1 MLQGLRRTRP
11 KTPGRCPDHR
21 LHEIGQTRMKTLGI
35 FRHAKSDWNDARLRD
50 FDRPLNKRGRIGAGV
65 MGKHIRD
72 YGREHAV
79 GWKCVLA
86 SPAVRVTQTIELAA
100 EAAGETPPITWDR
113 RIYLANS
120 ATLMD
125 VLREQDEHGAPHS
138 IMLVGHNPGLEDLI
152 FDLVPDDGSSPL
164 RDVVEDKLPT
174 AAYAV
179 LRLDIDTWSALH
191 ENCARLVHLIRPR
204 DLDPSLGPDL
214 TA

>member
-1 MLQGLRRTRP
+1 
-11 KTPGRCPDHR
+11 
-21 LHEIGQTRMKTLGI
+21 MKTLGI

-50 FDRPLNKRGRIGAGV
+50 FDRPLNKRGRKGAAV

-72 YGREHAV
+72 HAV
-79 GWKCVLA
+79 GWKRVLA
-86 SPAVRVTQTIELAA
+86 SPAVRVTQTIELAG

-125 VLREQDEHGAPHS
+125 VLREQEGDPPS
-138 IMLVGHNPGLEDLI
+138 IILVGHNPGLEDLI

-164 RDVVEDKLPT
+164 RDIVEDKFPT

-179 LRLDIDTWSALH
+179 LELDIERWADLEEGCGHLLH
-191 ENCARLVHLIRPR
+191 LTRPR
-204 DLDPSLGPDL
+204 DLDPALGPGAAD
-214 TA
+214 